1 MFFSGFY
8 DDQEE
13 EVQDTL
19 EDTIKDSMQSWKPD
33 VTQSSLS
40 WSLFPTVHREVW
52 VDLFLRYNT
61 PLPSSAAVERMF
73 CTGGD
78 ILRAKRSSLAGYMFE
93 HLVFLKG
100 NLRHLGHKILEKP
113 VEEGRGGGLE

>member
-52 VDLFLRYNT
+52 VDLL
-61 PLPSSAAVERMF
+61 S
-73 CTGGD
+73 
-78 ILRAKRSSLAGYMFE
+78 
-93 HLVFLKG
+93 
-100 NLRHLGHKILEKP
+100 
-113 VEEGRGGGLE
+113 